1 MVLRTVACGPLILS
15 PTFCESPGISM
26 DIQHQPAASTSFFS
40 SWATHP
46 KNMIVSR
53 GARRPKSWQKRR
65 WCESSRCGW
74 QHDAGKTIWG
84 CVWRPQNHAIRGKC
98 FWGYCFTSWKYCL
111 VNVCNNP
118 NNYCFLEY
126 ILECFL
132 ALGSIRTPTLRLWN
146 APNQHGANFLKSWA
160 APMGS
165 SFALGLTTCRD
176 WLRYL
181 EISVAGNLQVGE
193 IWQLKCVSTCIIPME
208 HVVSILS
215 ESNIYVILYDIML
228 NIHTYIHD
236 GLQKFVFSWFGW

>member
-15 PTFCESPGISM
+15 PTFCESPGTLNRVDFCYEKMLMVGMSTNQNE
-26 DIQHQPAASTSFFS
+26 DIHRSPTPTSCEYILFF
-40 SWATHP
+40 P

-74 QHDAGKTIWG
+74 HDAGKTIWG
-84 CVWRPQNHAIRGKC
+84 CVWRPQNHAILGKSC
-98 FWGYCFTSWKYCL
+98 WGYCFTSWKYCL
-111 VNVCNNP
+111 VNVGNNP
-118 NNYCFLEY
+118 NNYCFVEY

-132 ALGSIRTPTLRLWN
+132 VLGSIRTPTHRKLWN
-146 APNQHGANFLKSWA
+146 APNQHGANLLKSWA

-181 EISVAGNLQVGE
+181 EISVAGNLQVGAF
-193 IWQLKCVSTCIIPME
+193 P
-208 HVVSILS
+208 
-215 ESNIYVILYDIML
+215 
-228 NIHTYIHD
+228 
-236 GLQKFVFSWFGW
+236 